1 MLMRD
6 LLSDEWFVV
15 RKVTQNQISEVQQL
29 IIPPTGKIEL
39 HGHDN
44 LWEAWLWLSRMEAY
58 ICLNDE
64 QHSLTNES
72 GVEMKVMAIKG
83 YNDCTYEELESFFA
97 GMGFKVLR
105 GSIEAR

>member
-1 MLMRD
+1 
-6 LLSDEWFVV
+6 
-15 RKVTQNQISEVQQL
+15 
-29 IIPPTGKIEL
+29 
-39 HGHDN
+39 
-44 LWEAWLWLSRMEAY
+44 MEAY
-58 ICLNDE
+58 ICLKDE